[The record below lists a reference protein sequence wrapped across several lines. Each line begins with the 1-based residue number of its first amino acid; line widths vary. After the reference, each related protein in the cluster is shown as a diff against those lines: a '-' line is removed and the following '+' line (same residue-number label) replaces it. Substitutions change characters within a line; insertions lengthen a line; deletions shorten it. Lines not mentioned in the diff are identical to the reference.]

1 MAERNQAR
9 TRGERRQTGG
19 SRIAEEIAKLYGL
32 KVPRSISIREAR
44 SPERQAPGAA
54 GVHRLGWR
62 PLGRKGENRLISQPP
77 ARAAVRALV
86 VASALAFL
94 AAGCRQEAKTE
105 PPQPRPVRTVTVEKG
120 EVGDSVALTGDI
132 RAENEVNLAFRVG
145 GRIIERKGEV
155 GDKVEPDQML
165 ARLDP
170 QDELNT
176 LRSAQAALAAAEA
189 QEVEAQNNF
198 DRQNH
203 LMERGFTTRAI
214 FDSAKQGLQTAQ
226 ARVDDATAQV
236 DIAQDRV
243 SFTELK
249 ANVSGTITAR
259 LAESGQVIQAGQ
271 PIFTVAR
278 QDGRDAVF
286 DVPAQVLRAAPA
298 DATITIALA
307 DDPSVTAKARVR
319 TVSPQADPVT
329 RTFQVRLSLIDHP
342 EAMRLGATVTGRLQL
357 EGGQGISIPASA
369 LTSVNR
375 QPAVWIVDPNSLTVK
390 LRNVEVQRFDPA
402 TAVISQGLEPGEVVV
417 TAGVQALHPG
427 QKVRLLGAT
436 S

>member
-1 MAERNQAR
+1 L
-9 TRGERRQTGG
+9 RG
-19 SRIAEEIAKLYGL
+19 K
-32 KVPRSISIREAR
+32 
-44 SPERQAPGAA
+44 
-54 GVHRLGWR
+54 RLGYKH
-62 PLGRKGENRLISQPP
+62 GRVVARGFALAPSTAPSP
-77 ARAAVRALV
+77 ARGSVRALFGAV
-86 VASALAFL
+86 GLALL
-94 AAGCRQEAKTE
+94 AAGCNQEAKTE
-105 PPQPRPVRTVTVEKG
+105 PPLPRPVRTVTVEKG
-120 EVGDSVALTGDI
+120 VVGDAVQLTGDI
-132 RAENEVNLAFRVG
+132 RAENEVNLAFRIG

-155 GDKVEPDQML
+155 GDKVEPDQVL
-165 ARLDP
+165 AKLDP

-176 LRSAQAALAAAEA
+176 LRSAQAALTAAHA
-189 QEVEAQNNF
+189 QQVEAQNTF

-214 FDSAKQGLQTAQ
+214 FESAKQALQTAQ
-226 ARVDDATAQV
+226 ARVDDATAQL

-243 SFTELK
+243 GFTELR
-249 ANVSGTITAR
+249 ANVEGTITAR
-259 LAESGQVIQAGQ
+259 SAESGQVVQAGQ

-278 QDGRDAVF
+278 TDGRDAVF

-357 EGGQGISIPASA
+357 ESGKGISIPASA
-369 LTSVNR
+369 LTATGSK
-375 QPAVWIVDPNSLTVK
+375 PAVWVVDPANLTVA
-390 LRNVEVQRFDPA
+390 LRNVEVARFDPA
-402 TAVISQGLEPGEVVV
+402 SAVISSGLEPGDVVV

>member
-1 MAERNQAR
+1 MANDQMMAEMS
-9 TRGERRQTGG
+9 TKPGF
-19 SRIAEEIAKLYGL
+19 IA
-32 KVPRSISIREAR
+32 
-44 SPERQAPGAA
+44 
-54 GVHRLGWR
+54 
-62 PLGRKGENRLISQPP
+62 
-77 ARAAVRALV
+77 AL
-86 VASALAFL
+86 VASALAL
-94 AAGCRQEAKTE
+94 LMAGCNQEAKTE

-120 EVGDSVALTGDI
+120 KVGDSVVLTGDI
-132 RAENEVNLAFRVG
+132 RAENEASLGFRIG

-155 GDKVEPDQML
+155 GDKVEPDQLL
-165 ARLDP
+165 ARLDS
-170 QDELNT
+170 QDELNGV
-176 LRSAQAALAAAEA
+176 RSAQAALNAARG

-226 ARVDDATAQV
+226 ARVDDASAQL
-236 DIAQDRV
+236 DIAQDRF
-243 SFTELK
+243 SFTELR

-259 LAESGQVIQAGQ
+259 TAESGQVVQAGQ

-286 DVPAQVLRAAPA
+286 DVPAKVLRGAPP

-307 DDPSVTAKARVR
+307 EDPSVTAKARVR
-319 TVSPQADPVT
+319 TVDPQADPVT
-329 RTFQVRLSLIDHP
+329 RTFRVRLSLIDHV

-357 EGGQGISIPASA
+357 EGGAGISIPASA
-369 LTSVNR
+369 LTSTDR
-375 QPAVWIVDPNSLTVK
+375 QPAVWVVDPQSLTVA
-390 LRNVEVQRFDPA
+390 LRNVEVERFEPA
-402 TAVISQGLEPGEVVV
+402 NALISQGLEPGDVVV

-427 QKVRLLGAT
+427 QKVRLLGAA

>member
-1 MAERNQAR
+1 MRGFALAPCTAHPQAR
-9 TRGERRQTGG
+9 G
-19 SRIAEEIAKLYGL
+19 RI
-32 KVPRSISIREAR
+32 
-44 SPERQAPGAA
+44 
-54 GVHRLGWR
+54 
-62 PLGRKGENRLISQPP
+62 
-77 ARAAVRALV
+77 RAL
-86 VASALAFL
+86 AGAFALALL
-94 AAGCRQEAKTE
+94 AAGCNQEAKTE

-120 EVGDSVALTGDI
+120 AIGDAVQLTGDI
-132 RAENEVNLAFRVG
+132 RAENEVNLAFRIG

-155 GDKVEPDQML
+155 GDKVEPDQVL
-165 ARLDP
+165 AKLDP

-176 LRSAQAALAAAEA
+176 LRSAQAALTAAQA
-189 QEVEAQNNF
+189 QQVEAQNTF

-203 LMERGFTTRAI
+203 LMERGFTTRAN
-214 FDSAKQGLQTAQ
+214 FDAAKQALQTAQ
-226 ARVDDATAQV
+226 ARVDDATAQA

-243 SFTELK
+243 GFTELK
-249 ANVSGTITAR
+249 ANVEGTITAR
-259 LAESGQVIQAGQ
+259 SAESGQVVQAGQ
-271 PIFTVAR
+271 SIFTIAR
-278 QDGRDAVF
+278 TDGRDAVF

-298 DATITIALA
+298 DATIAIALA
-307 DDPSVTAKARVR
+307 NDPSVTAKARVR

-357 EGGQGISIPASA
+357 ESANGISIPASA
-369 LTSVNR
+369 LTSTDR
-375 QPAVWIVDPNSLTVK
+375 KPAVWVVDPQNLTVA

-402 TAVISQGLEPGEVVV
+402 MAVIASGLEPGEMVV

>member
-1 MAERNQAR
+1 L
-9 TRGERRQTGG
+9 RG
-19 SRIAEEIAKLYGL
+19 K
-32 KVPRSISIREAR
+32 
-44 SPERQAPGAA
+44 
-54 GVHRLGWR
+54 RLGYKH
-62 PLGRKGENRLISQPP
+62 GRVVARGFALALSTAPSP
-77 ARAAVRALV
+77 ARGSVRALFGAV
-86 VASALAFL
+86 GLALL
-94 AAGCRQEAKTE
+94 AAGCNQEAKTE
-105 PPQPRPVRTVTVEKG
+105 PPLPRPVRTVTVEKG
-120 EVGDSVALTGDI
+120 VVGDAVQLTGDI
-132 RAENEVNLAFRVG
+132 RAENEVNLAFRIG

-155 GDKVEPDQML
+155 GDKVEPDQVL
-165 ARLDP
+165 AKLDP

-176 LRSAQAALAAAEA
+176 LRSAQAALTAAQA
-189 QEVEAQNNF
+189 QQVEAQNTF

-214 FDSAKQGLQTAQ
+214 FDSAKQALQTAQ
-226 ARVDDATAQV
+226 ARVDDATAQL

-243 SFTELK
+243 GFTELR
-249 ANVSGTITAR
+249 ANVEGTITAR
-259 LAESGQVIQAGQ
+259 SAESGQVVQAGQ

-278 QDGRDAVF
+278 TDGRDAVF

-357 EGGQGISIPASA
+357 ESGKGISIPASA
-369 LTSVNR
+369 LTATGSK
-375 QPAVWIVDPNSLTVK
+375 PAVWVVDPANLTVA
-390 LRNVEVQRFDPA
+390 LRNVEVARFDPA
-402 TAVISQGLEPGEVVV
+402 SAVISSGLEPGDVVV

>member
-1 MAERNQAR
+1 LAR
-9 TRGERRQTGG
+9 CT
-19 SRIAEEIAKLYGL
+19 
-32 KVPRSISIREAR
+32 
-44 SPERQAPGAA
+44 AP
-54 GVHRLGWR
+54 
-62 PLGRKGENRLISQPP
+62 PP
-77 ARAAVRALV
+77 ARGPVRALAV
-86 VASALAFL
+86 ALALALL
-94 AAGCRQEAKTE
+94 AAGCNQEAKTE
-105 PPQPRPVRTVTVEKG
+105 PPLPRPVRTVTVEKG
-120 EVGDSVALTGDI
+120 EVGDSVQLTGDI
-132 RAENEVNLAFRVG
+132 RAENEVNLAFRVS

-155 GDKVEPDQML
+155 GDKIEPDQVL
-165 ARLDP
+165 AKLDP

-189 QEVEAQNNF
+189 QQVEAQNNF

-226 ARVDDATAQV
+226 ARVDDATAQL
-236 DIAQDRV
+236 DIAEDRV
-243 SFTELK
+243 GFTELK
-249 ANVSGTITAR
+249 ANVEGTITAR
-259 LAESGQVIQAGQ
+259 LAESGQVVQAGQ
-271 PIFTVAR
+271 PVFTVAR

-286 DVPAQVLRAAPA
+286 DVPAQVLRAAPS

-307 DDPSVTAKARVR
+307 DDPKVTAKARVR

-357 EGGQGISIPASA
+357 EGGKGISIPASA
-369 LTSVNR
+369 LTAIDR
-375 QPAVWIVDPNSLTVK
+375 QPAVWVVDPASLTVK
-390 LRNVEVQRFDPA
+390 LRNVEVGRFDPA
-402 TAVISQGLEPGEVVV
+402 TAVISSGLEPGDVVV

>member
-1 MAERNQAR
+1 MAPC
-9 TRGERRQTGG
+9 TPD
-19 SRIAEEIAKLYGL
+19 
-32 KVPRSISIREAR
+32 PRAR
-44 SPERQAPGAA
+44 SRARER
-54 GVHRLGWR
+54 
-62 PLGRKGENRLISQPP
+62 II
-77 ARAAVRALV
+77 
-86 VASALAFL
+86 ASALAL
-94 AAGCRQEAKTE
+94 LVAGCNQEAKTE
-105 PPQPRPVRTVTVEKG
+105 PQQPRPVRTVTVEKG
-120 EVGDSVALTGDI
+120 EVGDLVTLTGDI

-155 GDKVEPDQML
+155 GDKVEPDQVL
-165 ARLDP
+165 AKIDP

-176 LRSAQAALAAAEA
+176 VRSAQAALNAARG

-214 FDSAKQGLQTAQ
+214 FDQAKQGLQTAQ
-226 ARVDDATAQV
+226 ARVDDATAQL
-236 DIAQDRV
+236 DIAQDRL

-259 LAESGQVIQAGQ
+259 SAELGQVVQAGQ

-286 DVPAQVLRAAPA
+286 DVPAQVLRAAPQ
-298 DATITIALA
+298 DAIVTVALA

-357 EGGQGISIPASA
+357 EGGAGISIPATA
-369 LTSVNR
+369 LTSIDR
-375 QPAVWIVDPNSLTVK
+375 QPAVWIVDPTSLTVA

-402 TAVISQGLEPGEVVV
+402 TAVISQGLEPGDVVV